1 MKDYAGGSHGK
12 GNRPVES
19 GSGNAPVATASGN
32 RFPAGTGPVPL
43 KGK

>member
-12 GNRPVES
+12 GNRPVQS